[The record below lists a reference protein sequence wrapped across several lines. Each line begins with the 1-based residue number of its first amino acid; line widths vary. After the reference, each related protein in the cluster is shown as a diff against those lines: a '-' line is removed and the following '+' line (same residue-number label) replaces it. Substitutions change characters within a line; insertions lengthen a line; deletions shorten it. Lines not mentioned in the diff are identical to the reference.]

1 MGKGKREGGCLR
13 RAAEERIIWKI
24 IIYKKEGRLILRR
37 AAEEREREREKAEE
51 ERKISGKEIYECI
64 LSLSLSFSIDFLTAF
79 CRRKITERN
88 ERNRRNRVGL

>member
-37 AAEEREREREKAEE
+37 AAEERKREREREKAEE

-64 LSLSLSFSIDFLTAF
+64 LSLSLSLSRLIS
-79 CRRKITERN
+79 
-88 ERNRRNRVGL
+88 